1 MPRKTGCI
9 TEKNCYM
16 CDVSINDTILMQPT
30 EFRTL
35 KEISE
40 MLGMTYNQIADINC
54 GRTIKKYSFKF
65 MPTINIEK
73 IISN

>member
-1 MPRKTGCI
+1 MPRKSGCI
-9 TEKNCYM
+9 TEKNCW
-16 CDVSINDTILMQPT
+16 CVNVTINDTILMHPT

-40 MLGMTYNQIADINC
+40 TLGMTYNQIADISC

-73 IISN
+73 IIS